1 MKMQDSTLGILVQH
15 RHPLT
20 VTKISLGYREKFLF
34 TILIKDPF
42 IRFLILSW
50 DFERNL
56 VYFLQKFFS
65 MVEPVLL
72 RPVGRLMR

>member
-1 MKMQDSTLGILVQH
+1 MKMQDSALRILVQH

-20 VTKISLGYREKFLF
+20 ITQLSLGYREKFLF
-34 TILIKDPF
+34 TIFIKDPL
-42 IRFLILSW
+42 IRFLILLR

-56 VYFLQKFFS
+56 VYFLQKFLG